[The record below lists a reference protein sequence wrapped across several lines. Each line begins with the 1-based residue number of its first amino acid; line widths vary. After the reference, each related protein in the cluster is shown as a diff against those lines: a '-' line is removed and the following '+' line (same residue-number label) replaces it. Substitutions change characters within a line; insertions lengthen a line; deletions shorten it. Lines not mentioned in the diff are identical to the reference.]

1 MYGGRYLEKSEV
13 AAYNEEMEIQRQ
25 KWLKESIIVSS
36 AKLRKLFNGKQYK
49 LTKCFKK
56 ITDATRFIK
65 MLRGRGDFA
74 RIVSYKDGHC
84 VYWRLG

>member
-13 AAYNEEMEIQRQ
+13 KAYNEEMETQRL
-25 KWLKESIIVSS
+25 KWLAESITVSS
-36 AKLRKLFNGKQYK
+36 AKLRKLFNRKQYK
-49 LTKCFKK
+49 LAKCFKK
-56 ITDATRFIK
+56 ITDATRFTK

-74 RIVSYKDGHC
+74 RIVSYEEGHC